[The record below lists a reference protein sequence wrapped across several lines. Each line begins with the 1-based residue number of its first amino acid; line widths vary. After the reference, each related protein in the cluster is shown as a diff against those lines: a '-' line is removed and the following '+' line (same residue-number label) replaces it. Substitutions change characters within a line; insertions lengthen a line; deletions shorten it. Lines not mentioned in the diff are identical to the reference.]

1 MQPQAR
7 SELRH
12 TGIEFLDRVPWG
24 THMCGFYESEQDHM
38 QMVMAFL
45 SAGAAANEYCLW
57 ITNTDSRALDKAPG
71 QQVEIAPY
79 SEWCLTGGHQPE
91 ALLEKWRHKVTIL
104 LKEGYTGLRVV
115 HCTADVFPWDR
126 DTILAQEA
134 VLDQL
139 LEDQPAIV
147 LCPYPLQACSLA
159 EIIALSNSHTFT
171 FFRGTSTHNG
181 ALSTL
186 NRYNVLRTLTAE
198 VVHEIRNPITAIR
211 ALMELLHSKP
221 EFNLYGD
228 IIDKVIDEVDR
239 VDMLARQFLCL
250 AKTFAPTSS
259 TGCNLNSVID
269 AVRPLLEAA
278 AAKRHQWVHIE
289 LSPVPDVPCKPAEA
303 RQVILNLAQNAFDAM
318 PANGVLTI
326 TTEHS
331 YPHAVL
337 RIKDTGHGIP
347 PEIMAKVGTPFFTT
361 KERGTGLGLPVCF
374 RILEKYDAQAA
385 IDSSELGTTVTIT
398 FPTEQSNSTNKGPH

>member
-1 MQPQAR
+1 M
-7 SELRH
+7 
-12 TGIEFLDRVPWG
+12 
-24 THMCGFYESEQDHM
+24 
-38 QMVMAFL
+38 
-45 SAGAAANEYCLW
+45 
-57 ITNTDSRALDKAPG
+57 
-71 QQVEIAPY
+71 EIAPY

-186 NRYNVLRTLTAE
+186 NRYNVLRTITAE

-269 AVRPLLEAA
+269 LSALLEGL
-278 AAKRHQWVHIE
+278 R
-289 LSPVPDVPCKPAEA
+289 LSAINGYASSVPVPDVPCKLAEA
-303 RQVILNLAQNAFDAM
+303 RQVILNPQNAFDAM
-318 PANGVLTI
+318 PANGV
-326 TTEHS
+326 
-331 YPHAVL
+331 
-337 RIKDTGHGIP
+337 
-347 PEIMAKVGTPFFTT
+347 
-361 KERGTGLGLPVCF
+361 
-374 RILEKYDAQAA
+374 
-385 IDSSELGTTVTIT
+385 
-398 FPTEQSNSTNKGPH
+398 